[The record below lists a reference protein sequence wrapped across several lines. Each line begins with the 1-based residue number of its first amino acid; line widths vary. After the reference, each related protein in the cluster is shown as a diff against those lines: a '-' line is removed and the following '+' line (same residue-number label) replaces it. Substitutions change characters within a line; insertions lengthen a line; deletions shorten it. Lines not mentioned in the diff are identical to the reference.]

1 MKTNFKLIGRVFEAA
16 EKEGRENLLEHEVYA
31 VLESAGLTAPRRLLA
46 AKGKRIG
53 AAALAPLGPAS
64 YVLKIVSP
72 LIQHK
77 TDAGGVRFVKGGTA
91 AVNRAVDEM
100 IAEVPAKFVAWSK
113 KHDGAGTPVPSRA
126 AVEKSI
132 RGVLVSAR
140 VDFEDIGYGSEM
152 IFGIR
157 NTRDFG
163 PVVTAGAGGLD
174 VEYMNERIRTGRS
187 VALSSAHLQDASR
200 IPALLEPL
208 AFYGKV
214 ARPFRGRRP
223 LIAPL
228 SLAAA
233 YARFAGL
240 ATAFS
245 PFAEESPYVI
255 EEMEVNPFVVNEG
268 KLVALDGLCRFSRKH
283 RTLSGRPAGG
293 IGSILHPGSIG
304 IIGVSDKMN
313 IGHIILNN
321 IIQNGFPREN
331 IYVVKPGVSEI
342 EGCRC
347 VPAVSDLPVTVDMFV
362 LTLGADRSYEVMKEL
377 TEYEKARSVIFIA
390 GGVGEKQGTGDLE
403 AGIKK
408 LIAEGRAAGKITPV
422 VNGGNCVGIAS
433 KPGRYDTIFIPE
445 YKLPRPRASRTE
457 TAAISQSG
465 AFMLSRMSKMPH
477 IGLVYA
483 VSLGNQIDL
492 TVSDYLGVLKDSP
505 DVRTFAVYMEGFV
518 PGDGL
523 AFARA
528 VKDISAAGKTAIVY
542 KSGRSPEG
550 RSAASSHT
558 ASVAGEYD
566 VCRAILAEAGALV
579 CDGLLEFEKTVAAA
593 ALLGDKPVRGNRV
606 AMVTNAGFEC
616 VVMADSLKGEDGSL
630 VLADLT
636 PETRARILGALTP
649 LGIDRL
655 LDVRNPVDVTPV
667 ARDDTFF
674 ACTQAVIEDAN
685 VDCAVISPLPMTTA
699 MQTIPPREGGT
710 EGITHPDSFAQKI
723 IPYFLTASKPFVV
736 VIDAGK
742 TYDPFRELLEQA
754 GIPVFRR
761 CDEAIRFMRRYVGH
775 RLRFGDARRSRQ

>member
-1 MKTNFKLIGRVFEAA
+1 MKTNLKSISRIFEAA
-16 EKEGRENLLEHEVYA
+16 EKEGRENLLEPEVYA
-31 VLESAGLTAPRRLLA
+31 VLESAGLSAPRRFLA
-46 AKGKRIG
+46 AKGTRIRP
-53 AAALAPLGPAS
+53 ADLAPLGPSS

-77 TDAGGVRFVKGGTA
+77 TDAGGVRFVTGGAA
-91 AVNRAVDEM
+91 AVNRAVEEM

-113 KHDGAGTPVPSRA
+113 KRAAAGTPIPSRA
-126 AVEKSI
+126 EAGESI

-140 VDFEDIGYGSEM
+140 VDFADVGYGSEM
-152 IFGIR
+152 ILGIR

-187 VALSSAHLQDASR
+187 VALASAHLLDVSR

-208 AFYGKV
+208 AFHGKV
-214 ARPFRGRRP
+214 AASFRGRRP
-223 LIAPL
+223 LIAPER
-228 SLAAA
+228 LAAA
-233 YARFAGL
+233 FARFAGL
-240 ATAFS
+240 ATGFS

-255 EEMEVNPFVVNEG
+255 EEMEVNPFVIHEG

-283 RTLSGRPAGG
+283 RTLSARPAEG
-293 IGSILHPGSIG
+293 IGAILHPGSIG

-331 IYVVKPGVSEI
+331 IHVVKPGASEI

-377 TEYEKARSVIFIA
+377 IEHEKARSVIFIA
-390 GGVGEKQGTGDLE
+390 GGVGEKEGTAGLE
-403 AGIKK
+403 TGIKK

-457 TAAISQSG
+457 TAVISQSG
-465 AFMLSRMSKMPH
+465 AFMLSRMSKLPH
-477 IGLVYA
+477 VGLVYA

-492 TVSDYLGVLKDSP
+492 TASDYLGVLKDFP
-505 DVRTFAVYMEGFV
+505 EVKTFAVYMEGFT

-528 VKDISAAGKTAIVY
+528 VKSVAAAGKTTIVY

-566 VCRAILAEAGALV
+566 VCRAILSEAGALV
-579 CDGLLEFEKTVAAA
+579 CDDLLEFEKTVQGA
-593 ALLGDKPVRGNRV
+593 ALLGGKPVRGNRV

-616 VVMADSLKGEDGSL
+616 VVMADSLKGEGGSL

-636 PETRARILGALTP
+636 PETRARILGALAP

-655 LDVRNPVDVTPV
+655 TDVHNPVDVTPV
-667 ARDDTFF
+667 GRDDTFF
-674 ACTQAVIEDAN
+674 DCTRAVIEDAG
-685 VDCAVISPLPMTTA
+685 VDCAVISPLPFTSA

-710 EGITHPDSFAQKI
+710 EGITHPDSFAQRI
-723 IPYFLTASKPFVV
+723 IPYFHAASKPFVV

-742 TYDPFRELLEQA
+742 TYDPFCELLDEA

-761 CDEAIRFMRRYVGH
+761 CDEAVHFMRRYVDH
-775 RLRFGDARRSRQ
+775 RLRFGDAGRPSR